1 MVSSTVVG
9 GSFPTSVIGWGL
21 GLEEREKKSEGDE
34 MTKQE
39 EKSKMGSQTSC
50 SCSTDLVSFETPF
63 LSTLGTS
70 LAARAR
76 LRDHVGILETTFP
89 SSIFFFFHHF
99 LFFLHLL
106 DTVSLALAFDINR
119 KSSKM
124 NVELLGK
131 IPFLSSDPEG
141 DQEKGKKRKKG
152 KKKKVTVGF
161 SSSSSHS
168 RSFPASVSRGQN
180 LPPLVSLYVFTLLLL
195 LLNILLL

>member
-21 GLEEREKKSEGDE
+21 GLEEREKKKSEGDE

-141 DQEKGKKRKKG
+141 DQEK
-152 KKKKVTVGF
+152 KKKVTVGF

>member
-1 MVSSTVVG
+1 
-9 GSFPTSVIGWGL
+9 
-21 GLEEREKKSEGDE
+21 
-34 MTKQE
+34 
-39 EKSKMGSQTSC
+39 
-50 SCSTDLVSFETPF
+50 
-63 LSTLGTS
+63 
-70 LAARAR
+70 
-76 LRDHVGILETTFP
+76 
-89 SSIFFFFHHF
+89 
-99 LFFLHLL
+99 
-106 DTVSLALAFDINR
+106 
-119 KSSKM
+119 M

-141 DQEKGKKRKKG
+141 DQE